1 MGKILPVCI
10 VCKKVPAGGIGGG
23 IFIRRRF
30 LCLDC
35 EKEIAALCYDGEK
48 YAKMVGGMRLI
59 WRKA

>member
-10 VCKKVPAGGIGGG
+10 ICKQVPAAGIGGG
-23 IFIRRRF
+23 IFIRKKF

-35 EKEIAALCYDGEK
+35 EKEIAAPRHDAER
-48 YAKMVGGMRLI
+48 YAVMVSGLRLI

>member
-10 VCKKVPAGGIGGG
+10 VCKKVPADGIGGG
-23 IFIRRRF
+23 IFIRKKF

-35 EKEIAALCYDGEK
+35 EKEIAALRHDAEK
-48 YAKMVGGMRLI
+48 YARVVGGLRLI